1 VAHAKE
7 KPDTQKLR
15 GKRILVVEDY
25 ALMGEILSDALR
37 VYGHTSHAQTGR
49 DALEQ
54 IEHKVPDVILLDLD
68 LPDMNGLDVIEFVR
82 RNEKTSDIPILVM
95 SGTSINHKR
104 CLEIG
109 CNDFIH
115 KPFSLSTLFVR
126 LSALISGPMP

>member
-1 VAHAKE
+1 VAHAKA

-49 DALEQ
+49 DALDQ
-54 IEHKVPDVILLDLD
+54 IEQQVPDIILLDLS
-68 LPDMNGLDVIEFVR
+68 LPDMNGLEVVKLVR
-82 RNEKTSDIPILVM
+82 RNQKASRVPILVM

-126 LSALISGPMP
+126 LSALIPGPMP

>member
-1 VAHAKE
+1 
-7 KPDTQKLR
+7 
-15 GKRILVVEDY
+15 
-25 ALMGEILSDALR
+25 
-37 VYGHTSHAQTGR
+37 
-49 DALEQ
+49 
-54 IEHKVPDVILLDLD
+54 VPDVILLDLD